1 MRKYNEESLRKAI
14 IQNYSIR
21 GVLRTL
27 GLAAAGGNYE
37 SIKRLIEKL
46 SLDTSHFTGQGHLR
60 GKKNTYRIRPLDNIL
75 VFGRLEN
82 TYRLKN
88 RLIKDGL
95 KKRNCECCKLTMWNY
110 LPMPLELHHKD
121 GERRN
126 NVLNNLELLCPNCH
140 AQTDNYRGKN
150 KKCRGQTATT

>member
-1 MRKYNEESLRKAI
+1 MRKYNEDTLREAVSK
-14 IQNYSIR
+14 NYSIR

-37 SIKRLIEKL
+37 SIKQLIKKL
-46 SLDTSHFTGQGHLR
+46 SLDVSHFTGQGHLR
-60 GKKNTYRIRPLDNIL
+60 GKRNTYRTRPLHEIL
-75 VFGRLEN
+75 VYGRLEN
-82 TYRLKN
+82 TFRLKN
-88 RLIKDGL
+88 RLIEEGL
-95 KKRNCECCKLTMWNY
+95 KTRNCECCKLTIWNF
-110 LPMPLELHHKD
+110 LLIPLELHHKD
-121 GERRN
+121 GERYN